1 MEVLIMEVN
10 VKLFT
15 GSQEG
20 QYDVSKTKLAN
31 HSCVI
36 DVINKYGLPEEEVY
50 ICYINGLDADKD
62 QVLQNGDTVFLY
74 PKIGGA

>member
-1 MEVLIMEVN
+1 MEVN

-20 QYDVSKTKLAN
+20 QYDISKTKLADN
-31 HSCVI
+31 SRII
-36 DVINKYGLPEEEVY
+36 DVINKYGLPEEEVD
-50 ICYINGLDADKD
+50 ICYINGLDANKD
-62 QVLQNGDTVFLY
+62 QILHNGDTVFLY